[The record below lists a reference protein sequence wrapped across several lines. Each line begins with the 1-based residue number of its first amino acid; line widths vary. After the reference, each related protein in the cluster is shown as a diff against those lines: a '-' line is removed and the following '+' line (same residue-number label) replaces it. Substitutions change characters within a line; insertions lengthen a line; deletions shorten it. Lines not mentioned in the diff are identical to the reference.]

1 MTRDEDIA
9 RNFDLKNLSA
19 DFYED
24 PFITYRALR
33 NHAPVKRLPDGGV
46 FLSRFA
52 DVSAVYRDAATF
64 SSDKRQEFAPKFGA
78 QSRLYRHHTTS
89 LVFNDAPY
97 HTRIRR
103 SILGAL
109 IPRALARLEPKLER
123 LVNRLLDG
131 AEEHGQMDAV
141 AQFAGAIPV
150 EVIGDLLDVP
160 DADRGPLRD
169 WSLAILG
176 ALEPVLS
183 PDMKVRGE
191 DALAGFHAYLSGLIA
206 ARRAKPGDPE
216 HDVLTR
222 LIGSQGEPLS
232 EGELAEN
239 CVFLL
244 NAGHE
249 TTTNLIGNA
258 IELLARFPDARAKLT
273 AEPELLRTAIEEVL
287 RYESSNQ
294 LGNRVTTRATNIG
307 GEHLA
312 AGTFVTLGIG
322 AANRDPV
329 AFENA
334 EAFDIT
340 RDPNRHLAFAA
351 GIHQCAGMN
360 LARLEARIALT
371 AFLRRCPRFALSGK
385 PVRNHRARF
394 RGFKTL
400 PVRLHARS

>member
-1 MTRDEDIA
+1 
-9 RNFDLKNLSA
+9 
-19 DFYED
+19 
-24 PFITYRALR
+24 
-33 NHAPVKRLPDGGV
+33 
-46 FLSRFA
+46 
-52 DVSAVYRDAATF
+52 
-64 SSDKRQEFAPKFGA
+64 
-78 QSRLYRHHTTS
+78 
-89 LVFNDAPY
+89 
-97 HTRIRR
+97 
-103 SILGAL
+103 
-109 IPRALARLEPKLER
+109 
-123 LVNRLLDG
+123 
-131 AEEHGQMDAV
+131 
-141 AQFAGAIPV
+141 
-150 EVIGDLLDVP
+150 
-160 DADRGPLRD
+160 
-169 WSLAILG
+169 
-176 ALEPVLS
+176 
-183 PDMKVRGE
+183 
-191 DALAGFHAYLSGLIA
+191 
-206 ARRAKPGDPE
+206 
-216 HDVLTR
+216 